1 MPVEDNIVKDDLW
14 CFRSETAK
22 LLGLSVTQIH
32 TTLTDGD
39 NSVGTLTDSF
49 GQMAEFC
56 AKVNELSNGENMS
69 ADTIKQ
75 INQISD
81 DMSGSID
88 KAIVAFQF
96 YDRLSQ
102 RMAHVSTALEEL
114 SRLIKDDENLNDPV
128 GWKNLRDIIKSS
140 YSLDAEHVMYEAIM
154 NGATTEEALKLYLE
168 KMHESDA
175 ANDIELFQLSNFY

>member
-1 MPVEDNIVKDDLW
+1 MPVEDNIVKDELW

-32 TTLTDGD
+32 TSLTDGD

-56 AKVNELSNGENMS
+56 SKVKSLSNDDSIS
-69 ADTIKQ
+69 AETLKE
-75 INQISD
+75 INDLSG
-81 DMSGSID
+81 DMSSSID
-88 KAIVAFQF
+88 EAIVAFQF

-102 RMAHVSTALEEL
+102 RMAHVSTALERL
-114 SRLIKDDENLNDPV
+114 SHLIKDDENLNDPV
-128 GWKNLRDIIKSS
+128 GWKNLRDKIRSS

-154 NGATTEEALKLYLE
+154 NGATTEEAMVLYQE

-175 ANDIELFQLSNFY
+175 ADDIELF

>member
-1 MPVEDNIVKDDLW
+1 MSSEDKIIHDELW

-32 TTLTDGD
+32 TSLTDGD

-49 GQMAEFC
+49 QQLADFC
-56 AKVNELSNGENMS
+56 SSVQQLSADNRDNEDAQSQINTLATNMS
-69 ADTIKQ
+69 ATID
-75 INQISD
+75 N
-81 DMSGSID
+81 
-88 KAIVAFQF
+88 AIVAFQF

-102 RMAHVSTALEEL
+102 RMAHVSSSLDQL
-114 SRLIKDDENLNDPV
+114 SHLIKDDENLNDPI
-128 GWKNLRDIIKSS
+128 GWKELRDHIKSS

-154 NGATTEEALKLYLE
+154 SGATAAEALKLYNE

-175 ANDIELFQLSNFY
+175 SDDIELF